1 MGERANITGLS
12 NKLIAI
18 PGAGHVPV
26 SVALPTSQHYQCPF
40 RCVVRLPFAEAVF
53 IRLLRACVCSNS
65 S

>member
-26 SVALPTSQHYQCPF
+26 SVVLPTSQHYQCLF
-40 RCVVRLPFAEAVF
+40 
-53 IRLLRACVCSNS
+53 
-65 S
+65 